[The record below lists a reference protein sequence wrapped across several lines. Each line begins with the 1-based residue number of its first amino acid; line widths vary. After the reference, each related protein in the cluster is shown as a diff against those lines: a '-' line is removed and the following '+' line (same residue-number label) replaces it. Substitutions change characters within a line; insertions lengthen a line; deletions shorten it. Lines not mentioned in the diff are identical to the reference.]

1 MATSAKQSWGLLR
14 SLGRVK
20 PKTPSAINFFSGAKL
35 NDHFSAIVN
44 WHSALSPQDLNEWVN
59 LPVLQL
65 LDQQFRLRAVTML
78 DVHTS
83 LRKASFTS
91 CGHDNITLPM
101 IKQGIL
107 TLGPYILALINKSL
121 NTGTYPSSWK
131 LAHMNLLSKTSHPTS
146 PNDAHPVALLD
157 GLSKL
162 TEKIVQQN

>member
-1 MATSAKQSWGLLR
+1 
-14 SLGRVK
+14 
-20 PKTPSAINFFSGAKL
+20 
-35 NDHFSAIVN
+35 
-44 WHSALSPQDLNEWVN
+44 
-59 LPVLQL
+59 
-65 LDQQFRLRAVTML
+65 ML

-131 LAHMNLLSKTSHPTS
+131 LAHINPLSKTSHPTS
-146 PNDAHPVALLD
+146 PNDARGDRLVVLLNE
-157 GLSKL
+157 LSNF